1 MDPEKESAVLTAGS
15 TIAGRRRW
23 FRGLR
28 DGDRTGLAWFS
39 VEATDGAAYD
49 AALARLK
56 TANAPLIA
64 AAGGIETADPF
75 GTRVRVLKAA

>member
-1 MDPEKESAVLTAGS
+1 M
-15 TIAGRRRW
+15 
-23 FRGLR
+23 R
-28 DGDRTGLAWFS
+28 DNDRTGLAWFS
-39 VEATDGAAYD
+39 MEATDSAAYD

-56 TANAPLIA
+56 TANAPVTA